1 VPLDTHEPGLSQALQ
16 TLGEVGE
23 GLVVGFAR
31 RRRAAGRRRVEDVV
45 HALDGEQQQAVGA
58 PAAGPEEEHRVV
70 VAQADEVEARL
81 V

>member
-1 VPLDTHEPGLSQALQ
+1 LRDGVGPPAVGALN
-16 TLGEVGE
+16 
-23 GLVVGFAR
+23 
-31 RRRAAGRRRVEDVV
+31 VV